1 MGGGGSCFQE
11 EKPESVCV
19 CVFNF
24 WLHPV
29 ACGTLVPQPGIKP
42 ASPALEGRVLTTGLL
57 GKSLKVVLENR
68 KGGEEGAAEYGGER

>member
-11 EKPESVCV
+11 ENPESVCV

-24 WLHPV
+24 WLHPL
-29 ACGTLVPQPGIKP
+29 ACGTLVPHQGSNP
-42 ASPALEGRVLTTGLL
+42 APPALEGRVLTTGLL